1 MFEVIRTNSFFL
13 RKNLERTKTQIKP
26 KPTNKTKT
34 SEQKTIKATIFRAEK
49 LLRGGKMFILSFL
62 KNRIVLITSFIIPLT
77 CIPISSPIENLF
89 AIYLFGPCDLQFK
102 LVIII
107 QQTSNNKVFFV
118 VAQVWPCHI
127 QIVDYL
133 I

>member
-49 LLRGGKMFILSFL
+49 LLRGGEMFILTFL

-77 CIPISSPIENLF
+77 CIPISSPIENLL
-89 AIYLFGPCDLQFK
+89 AIYTFQKF
-102 LVIII
+102 
-107 QQTSNNKVFFV
+107 
-118 VAQVWPCHI
+118 
-127 QIVDYL
+127 
-133 I
+133 